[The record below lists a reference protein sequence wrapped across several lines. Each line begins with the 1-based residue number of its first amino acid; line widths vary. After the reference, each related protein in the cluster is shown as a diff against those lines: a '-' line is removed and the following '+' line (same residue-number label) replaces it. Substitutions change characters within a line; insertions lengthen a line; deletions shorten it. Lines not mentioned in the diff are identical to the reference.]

1 MSALEVLQAEYE
13 NGPAPRMWEALRS
26 QGFRGVE
33 FADLL
38 RFRSAGFQVVVERH
52 RVILEGGP
60 MGSVWRWRQHSGEDL
75 IGQQNR
81 IDRRAGR

>member
-1 MSALEVLQAEYE
+1 MNAREVLQAEYE

-26 QGFRGVE
+26 QGSRGVE

-38 RFRSAGFQVVVERH
+38 RFRAAGFEVGVERH

-60 MGSVWRWRQHSGEDL
+60 MGLVWRWREHSSVDL
-75 IGQQNR
+75 IGEKNR
-81 IDRRAGR
+81 IDRKASR